1 MIVDKK
7 RHEEIQEKVVDVV
20 NSNDEPVVDLK
31 NLTVEEAVKVN
42 ALSETYLALRSILEK
57 IHVNPDDEDSPLL
70 FKTIK
75 LETGQLYNTAAK
87 LDTRILLK

>member
-7 RHEEIQEKVVDVV
+7 RHEEIQEKVADIIDG
-20 NSNDEPVVDLK
+20 NDEPVVDLK

-57 IHVNPDDEDSPLL
+57 YMLIQTMKIVHYCLR
-70 FKTIK
+70 
-75 LETGQLYNTAAK
+75 Q
-87 LDTRILLK
+87 